1 MTITFKRRIGDTERT
16 TQNRVIDILLSKEM
30 GYKYLGFWQDRENNS
45 NIEREPLANFLK
57 SQGYSDE
64 LIRKAINK
72 LEDTAK
78 LGIGNDSDD
87 KLYNA
92 NKEFYSLLRYGES
105 FKIDSSSVS
114 KRVHYINWDDI
125 TKNDFYIAEEVTYKG
140 NHEKRP
146 DIVIYVNGIAL
157 AVIELK
163 SGRVD
168 VAEAIRQNITNQ
180 RREITQFF
188 TTVQFVIAG
197 NESQGLRYGTTL
209 TPEKYYLQ
217 WKEYNYETKEAIRI
231 GFFDEIKAL
240 LNKKRFLEIIHDFIV
255 FDCGIKKL
263 CRQNQY
269 FGVKCA
275 QKRIQDNKD
284 GIVWHTQG
292 SGKSLTMVWLAKWYK
307 EFYSDGR
314 VLVITDRVELDEQIE
329 GVFAGVGETIVRTKS
344 GSELLK
350 LLDPRLDDKKDKPLP
365 RLICSLVH
373 KFGCATKSEAK
384 ATDEFI
390 ENLRKTISKDFSP
403 QGKILVFVDECHR
416 TQSGKLHEA
425 MKEILPN
432 AIFIGFTGTPLLKEN
447 KESIKTFGT
456 YIHTYKFKE
465 AVEDKVVLDL
475 RYEPRDV
482 PQYITQQDKIDEWF
496 ELKTRGLNE
505 TAKTKLKKQWAN
517 LQVVSSSHSRLEKIA
532 NDIIFDFGIKSRL
545 ESGKGNAILVAGSIY
560 EACKFWEIFQAKN
573 FKKCAVITSYSPSHK
588 DIRTEDTGEETP
600 SQTMEKY
607 DIYLKMLGIDETTP
621 NKDKVAEE
629 YEKET
634 KNKFKKEPNNLK
646 LLIVV
651 DKLLTGFDAPSATYL
666 YIDKK
671 MQDHALFQAVCRVNR
686 LDGDSKDYGYIVDYK
701 DLFEA
706 LEKSVQDY
714 TSNAFANF
722 DEEDIV
728 GLLKDRKS
736 EARIDLDKAIETI
749 DNICEDVNEPKSDDD
764 YRAFFGCQ
772 FGDDDEFYNKKRL
785 NMYKAINRL
794 IRAYANFKGDMLDV
808 EYGYSTEMAKR
819 IDEKVANYTR
829 LKELIALSSGDYL
842 DLKAYE
848 SDMRTL
854 IDNYIEAGN
863 AHKLVDFDGMSL
875 IEVVIGEDADE
886 KINEIESKFGEKA
899 VAETIANHI
908 RRVVN
913 YEYSSNPEYYKKMSE
928 LLTKIIEEQ
937 RHNRIKY
944 KEYLQQITELARQIK
959 SGGGN
964 YPESIKVKSLRA
976 LYDNLGENEKLAI
989 KLDSELR
996 VGIPAGYQNNPMKIK
1011 KVKQIIQKTLHCDD
1025 ETTKRIYTIVA
1036 ENY

>member
-1 MTITFKRRIGDTERT
+1 MTTTFERRIGDTERK
-16 TQNRVIDILLSKEM
+16 TQNRIIDLLLSKDM

-45 NIEREPLANFLK
+45 NIEKEPLIKFLK
-57 SQGYSDE
+57 AQGYSDE
-64 LIRKAINK
+64 LIRKAINH
-72 LEDTAK
+72 LENKAR
-78 LGIGNDSDD
+78 LGAGNDNSD
-87 KLYNA
+87 KLYNS
-92 NKEFYSLLRYGES
+92 NKEFYSLIRYGES
-105 FKIDSSSVS
+105 FKLDGNTTSE
-114 KRVHYINWDDI
+114 RVHYINWNDFS
-125 TKNDFYIAEEVTYKG
+125 KNDFYIAEEVTYNG

-180 RREITQFF
+180 RREITSFF

-209 TPEKYYLQ
+209 TKEKYYLQ
-217 WKEYNYETKEAIRI
+217 WKEYNYETKEAYKL
-231 GFFDEIKAL
+231 GFFDEIKTL
-240 LNKKRFLEIIHDFIV
+240 LNKNRFLEIIHDFIV

-275 QKRIQDNKD
+275 QKRIQENQD
-284 GIVWHTQG
+284 GIIWHTQG

-314 VLVITDRVELDEQIE
+314 VLVITDRIELDEQIE
-329 GVFAGVGETIVRTKS
+329 GVFAGVDETIIRTKS
-344 GSELLK
+344 GSDLIK
-350 LLDPRLDDKKDKPLP
+350 RLNKNED
-365 RLICSLVH
+365 RLMCSLVH
-373 KFGCATKSEAK
+373 KFGCATKSNDEK
-384 ATDEFI
+384 AIDEFI
-390 ENLRKTISKDFSP
+390 QSIKETISKDFSP
-403 QGKILVFVDECHR
+403 KGKIVVFVDECHR

-432 AIFIGFTGTPLLKEN
+432 AIFIGFTGTPILKEN
-447 KESIKTFGT
+447 KESVKTFGS

-496 ELKTRGLNE
+496 ELKTSGLSE

-517 LQVVSSSHSRLEKIA
+517 MQVVSSSHSRLDKIA
-532 NDIIFDFGIKSRL
+532 NDIIFDFGVKERL
-545 ESGKGNAILVAGSIY
+545 ENGKGNAMLVAGSIY

-573 FKKCAVITSYSPSHK
+573 FKKCAVVTSYSPSHR

-600 SQTMEKY
+600 SQNMEKY
-607 DIYLKMLGIDETTP
+607 DIYLKMLGIDEGTP
-621 NKDKVAEE
+621 NKDKVAED
-629 YEKET
+629 YEKKVKEQ
-634 KNKFKKEPNNLK
+634 FKEEPNNMK

-671 MQDHALFQAVCRVNR
+671 MQDHTLFQAVCRVNR
-686 LDGDSKDYGYIVDYK
+686 LDGDTKDYGYIIDYK
-701 DLFEA
+701 DLFQA
-706 LEKSVQDY
+706 LEKSVKDY
-714 TSNAFANF
+714 TSNAFEKF
-722 DEEDIV
+722 DAEDIV
-728 GLLKDRKS
+728 GLLKDRKQ
-736 EARIDLDKAIETI
+736 EARIDLDKAIERI
-749 DNICEDVNEPKSDDD
+749 DNICEDVNEPKTDDD
-764 YRAFFGCQ
+764 YRNFFGCQ
-772 FGDDDEFYNKKRL
+772 FGDEDEVYNKKRL
-785 NMYKAINRL
+785 NMYKAVNSL
-794 IRAYANFKGDMLDV
+794 IRNYANFKSDITDE
-808 EYGYSTEMAKR
+808 EYGYSQEMAKR
-819 IDEKVANYTR
+819 INEKVANYTR
-829 LKELIALSSGDYL
+829 LKELIALSSGDYI

-854 IDNYIEAGN
+854 IDNYIEAGT

-875 IEVVIGEDADE
+875 IDVIVGDNSED
-886 KINEIESKFGEKA
+886 KIREIENQYGEKA

-908 RRVVN
+908 RKVVN

-928 LLTKIIEEQ
+928 LLMNIIEEQ
-937 RHNRIKY
+937 KQDRIKY
-944 KEYLQQITELARQIK
+944 KEYLQRITELARQIQ
-959 SGGGN
+959 SGGGI
-964 YPESIKVKSLRA
+964 YPDRINIKPLKA
-976 LYDNLGENEKLAI
+976 LYDNLDGNEELAI
-989 KLDSELR
+989 KLDAELR
-996 VGIPAGYQNNPMKIK
+996 MNIPAGYQTHPMKIR
-1011 KVKQIIQKTLHCDD
+1011 KVKQIIQNCLQCDK
-1025 ETTKRIYTIVA
+1025 EITNKIYSIVA

>member
-1 MTITFKRRIGDTERT
+1 MTVTFERRIGDTERM
-16 TQNRVIDILLSKEM
+16 TQNRVVDLLLKEDM
-30 GYKYLGFWQDRENNS
+30 GYKYLGFWQDREGNS
-45 NIEREPLANFLK
+45 NIEKEPLLKFLK
-57 SQGYSDE
+57 SQGYCDE
-64 LIRKAINK
+64 LIRKAINH
-72 LEDTAK
+72 LENTAR
-78 LGIGNDSDD
+78 LSVGNDNID

-92 NKEFYSLLRYGES
+92 NKEFYSLIRYGES
-105 FKIDSSSVS
+105 FKIDGSSVS
-114 KRVHYINWDDI
+114 ERVHYINWDDI

-168 VAEAIRQNITNQ
+168 VAEAIRQNLTNQ

-217 WKEYNYETKEAIRI
+217 WKEYDYEAKEAFKI

-240 LNKKRFLEIIHDFIV
+240 LNKKRFLEMIHDFV
-255 FDCGIKKL
+255 LFDCGYKKL

-275 QKRIQDNKD
+275 QKRIQDGND
-284 GIVWHTQG
+284 GIIWHTQG

-329 GVFAGVGETIVRTKS
+329 GVFAGVGETIIRTKS
-344 GSELLK
+344 GSDLIE
-350 LLDPRLDDKKDKPLP
+350 RLDKSED

-373 KFGCATKSEAK
+373 KFGCATKSNDDK

-390 ENLRKTISKDFSP
+390 ENLKKTISKEFSP
-403 QGKILVFVDECHR
+403 KGKILVFVDECHR
-416 TQSGKLHEA
+416 TQSGKLHVA

-447 KESIKTFGT
+447 KESVKTFGS

-496 ELKTRGLNE
+496 ELKTSGLSE
-505 TAKTKLKKQWAN
+505 SAKTKLKKQWAN

-532 NDIIFDFGIKSRL
+532 NDIIYDFGIKERL
-545 ESGKGNAILVAGSIY
+545 ESGKGNAMLVAGSIY

-573 FKKCAVITSYSPSHK
+573 FKKCAVVTSYSPSHR

-600 SQTMEKY
+600 SQTLEKY
-607 DIYLKMLGIDETTP
+607 DIYLKMLGINDETP
-621 NKDKVAEE
+621 NKEKVAEQ
-629 YEKET
+629 YEKEV
-634 KNKFKKEPNNLK
+634 KDKFKKEPNNMK

-671 MQDHALFQAVCRVNR
+671 MQDHTLFQAVCRVNR
-686 LDGDSKDYGYIVDYK
+686 LDGETKDYGYIVDYK
-701 DLFEA
+701 DLFNA
-706 LEKSVQDY
+706 LEKSVHDY
-714 TSNAFANF
+714 TSNAFEKF
-722 DEEDIV
+722 DADDIV
-728 GLLKDRKS
+728 GLLKDRKE
-736 EARIDLDKAIETI
+736 EARADLDKAIERI
-749 DNICEDVNEPKSDDD
+749 DSICEDVREPRTDDD
-764 YRAFFGCQ
+764 YRDFFGCQ
-772 FGDDDEFYNKKRL
+772 FGDEDELYNKKRL
-785 NMYKAINRL
+785 NMYKAVNSL
-794 IRAYANFKGDMLDV
+794 IRAYANFKSDILDE
-808 EYGYSTEMAKR
+808 EYGYTPEVAKQ

-829 LKELIALSSGDYL
+829 LKDLVALSSGDSI
-842 DLKAYE
+842 DLKRYE
-848 SDMRTL
+848 PDMRTL
-854 IDNYIEAGN
+854 IDNYIEAGA
-863 AHKLVDFDGMSL
+863 AHKLVDFEGMPL
-875 IEVVIGEDADE
+875 IEIIIGDKADE
-886 KINEIESKFGEKA
+886 KLEQMENQYGEKA

-928 LLTKIIEEQ
+928 LLTNIIEEQ
-937 RHNRIKY
+937 KQDKIKY
-944 KEYLQQITELARQIK
+944 KEYLKKITELAKDIQAGGKHYPDSINIK
-959 SGGGN
+959 
-964 YPESIKVKSLRA
+964 PLKA
-976 LYDNLGENEKLAI
+976 LYDNLDANEELAI
-989 KLDSELR
+989 KLDAELR
-996 VGIPAGYQNNPMKIK
+996 KNIPAGYQTHPMKIRR
-1011 KVKQIIQKTLHCDD
+1011 VKQIIQNTLNCDE
-1025 ETTKRIYTIVA
+1025 ETTKRIYAIVA

>member
-1 MTITFKRRIGDTERT
+1 MTMTYERRIGDPERM
-16 TQNRVIDILLSKEM
+16 TQNRVVDLLLSKEM

-45 NIEREPLANFLK
+45 NIEIEPLTKFLK

-64 LIRKAINK
+64 LMRKAINH
-72 LEDTAK
+72 LEAVAK
-78 LGIGNDSDD
+78 LGVGNDNSD

-92 NKEFYSLLRYGES
+92 NKEFYSLIRYGAS
-105 FKIDSSSVS
+105 FRLEGNSTS
-114 KRVHYINWDDI
+114 KRVHFINWNDFS
-125 TKNDFYIAEEVTYKG
+125 KNDFSIAEEVTYKG

-146 DIVIYVNGIAL
+146 DIVVYVNGIAL

-209 TPEKYYLQ
+209 TSEKYYLQ
-217 WKEYNYETKEAIRI
+217 WKEYNFETKEALKIS
-231 GFFDEIKAL
+231 FFDEIAAL
-240 LNKKRFLEIIHDFIV
+240 LNKNRFLEIIHDFIV

-284 GIVWHTQG
+284 GIIWHTQG

-314 VLVITDRVELDEQIE
+314 IIVITDRIELDEQIE

-344 GSELLK
+344 GSDLIK
-350 LLDPRLDDKKDKPLP
+350 RLEKNED

-373 KFGCATKSEAK
+373 KFGCAAKSDDK

-390 ENLRKTISKDFSP
+390 QSLREKISKNFSP
-403 QGKILVFVDECHR
+403 KGKILVFVDECHR
-416 TQSGKLHEA
+416 TQSGKLHKA
-425 MKEILPN
+425 MKEILPD

-447 KESIKTFGT
+447 KESVKTFGS

-482 PQYITQQDKIDEWF
+482 PQSITQQDKIDQWF
-496 ELKTRGLNE
+496 ELKTSGLNE
-505 TAKTKLKKQWAN
+505 TAKIKLKKQWAN
-517 LQVVSSSHSRLEKIA
+517 LHVVSSSHSRLEKIA
-532 NDIIFDFGIKSRL
+532 NDIIFDFGIKERL
-545 ESGKGNAILVAGSIY
+545 ESGKGNAMLVAGSIY
-560 EACKFWEIFQAKN
+560 EACKFWEIFQTKN
-573 FKKCAVITSYSPSHK
+573 FKKCAVVTSYVPSHRN
-588 DIRTEDTGEETP
+588 IRTEDTGEETP
-600 SQTMEKY
+600 SQAMEKY

-621 NKDKVAEE
+621 NKDKLAEN
-629 YEKET
+629 YEKEI
-634 KNKFKKEPNNLK
+634 KDKFKKEPHNLK

-671 MQDHALFQAVCRVNR
+671 MQNHSLFQAVCRVNR
-686 LDGDSKDYGYIVDYK
+686 LDDETKDYGYIVDYK
-701 DLFEA
+701 DLFKA

-722 DEEDIV
+722 DEDDIV
-728 GLLKDRKS
+728 GLLKNRKS
-736 EARIDLDKAIETI
+736 EARADLDKAIERI
-749 DNICEDVNEPKSDDD
+749 DNICEDVNEPKLDDN
-764 YRAFFGCQ
+764 YRDFFGCQ
-772 FGDDDEFYNKKRL
+772 FGDSNEIYNKMRL
-785 NMYKAINRL
+785 NMYKAVNRV
-794 IRAYANFKGDMLDV
+794 IRAYANFKSDILDA
-808 EYGYSTEMAKR
+808 EFGYTQEMAKR
-819 IDEKVANYTR
+819 IDEKVANYIR
-829 LKELIALSSGDYL
+829 LKELIALSSGDYI

-863 AHKLVDFDGMSL
+863 AHKLVDFDEMSL
-875 IEVVIGEDADE
+875 IEVIIGDNADE
-886 KINEIESKFGEKA
+886 KISEIKNKFGEKA

-928 LLTKIIEEQ
+928 LLIKIIEEQ
-937 RHNRIKY
+937 NQNRISY
-944 KEYLQQITELARQIK
+944 KEYLQQITELAKQIK
-959 SGGGN
+959 TGSGN
-964 YPESIKVKSLRA
+964 YPKRINVKSLRA
-976 LYDNLGENEKLAI
+976 LYDNLDKNEELAI
-989 KLDSELR
+989 KLDTDLR
-996 VGIPAGYQNNPMKIK
+996 ENIPADYQNHPMKIRR
-1011 KVKQIIQKTLHCDD
+1011 VKQIIQYSLGGDD
-1025 ETTKRIYTIVA
+1025 ETTERIYKIVA